1 MVTKTAAPHAAITAG
16 FAINGFALFKG
27 YSNLEA
33 GQEQILTVGAPVRID
48 RFENEADIVVIGVD
62 EDGNDIMSEDGTTPK
77 FAERVFP
84 EELTPAELDADAP
97 ATDEAAVVAD
107 APAADAPTATAP
119 VTKPETAAAKKKR
132 EAAEAKAA
140 TAAAPKAETA
150 AAKKKR
156 EAAAAKEAAA
166 TEKAATKAA
175 NKAKADAAKVEK
187 AKAKEAAAAKKIT
200 ATPVIEIAD
209 MASVKEILAEQDALA
224 AAQSLVDRAEQ
235 TDFTLGG
242 VLRHIHET
250 GAFKSIG
257 YEGKRGFVDYCEQT
271 LGIAYRK
278 AHYLMTIYTA
288 FAMIGADEEKL
299 QQIGWSKA
307 KELARIETGKLK
319 KDFDSLIGKATEMT
333 RNDLTAFIKKTY
345 KVTTRGGGDQ
355 VALTSFSFRLA
366 EEDAEMVNSAL
377 TEAKTMTGED
387 DLNKAFA
394 YIVGDWRNTG
404 TGTDMSLDDTIELM
418 VAKFGI
424 TGITYTDAEGVE
436 HTPTLAEADQ
446 PAGEADVTAT
456 A

>member
-1 MVTKTAAPHAAITAG
+1 MATKTAAPHAAITAG

-27 YSNLEA
+27 YSNLEP
-33 GQEQILTVGAPVRID
+33 GQEQILAVGAPVRID

-62 EDGNDIMSEDGTTPK
+62 DDGNDIMGDDGVTPK
-77 FAERVFP
+77 LAERVFP
-84 EELTPAELDADAP
+84 EELTPAELDEDAP
-97 ATDEAAVVAD
+97 ATEVADAEAPVAD
-107 APAADAPTATAP
+107 APVAAA
-119 VTKPETAAAKKKR
+119 KPETAAAKKKR
-132 EAAEAKAA
+132 EAAEAKA
-140 TAAAPKAETA
+140 TKAAAPKAETA

-156 EAAAAKEAAA
+156 ENAEAKATAAA
-166 TEKAATKAA
+166 EKDATKAA
-175 NKAKADAAKVEK
+175 NKAKREQDKKDKAAAK
-187 AKAKEAAAAKKIT
+187 AKKIT
-200 ATPVIEIAD
+200 ATPVMEIAD
-209 MASVKEILAEQDALA
+209 MASVREILAEQDALT

-257 YEGKRGFVDYCEQT
+257 YDGKRGFVDYCEQT

-307 KELARIETGKLK
+307 KELARIETTKLK
-319 KDFDSLIGKATEMT
+319 KDFDSLIEKATEMT
-333 RNDLTAFIKKTY
+333 RTDLTAHIKKAY

-366 EEDAEMVNSAL
+366 EEDAEMVNAGL
-377 TEAKTMTGED
+377 AEAGAMTGEPD
-387 DLNKAFA
+387 NLSKSFA

-404 TGTDMSLDDTIELM
+404 TGTDMSIDDTVELM
-418 VAKFGI
+418 AAKFGI
-424 TGITYTDAEGVE
+424 TGLTYTDAEGVE
-436 HTPTLAEADQ
+436 HTSTFEAAPVTDTAAA
-446 PAGEADVTAT
+446 PELETAGA
-456 A
+456 